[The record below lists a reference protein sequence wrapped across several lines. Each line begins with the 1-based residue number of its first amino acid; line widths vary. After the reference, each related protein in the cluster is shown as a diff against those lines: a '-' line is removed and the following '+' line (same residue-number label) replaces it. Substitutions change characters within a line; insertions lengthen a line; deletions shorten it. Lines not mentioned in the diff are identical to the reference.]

1 MLEVGGLDDCGLAC
15 NSGYGI
21 LGSSPDDGAFALV
34 LAFGVVLHEGVAVAG
49 HQGTGKL
56 SKVFRL
62 TLGSFS
68 GRSPF

>member
-1 MLEVGGLDDCGLAC
+1 MIVVWLAM
-15 NSGYGI
+15 
-21 LGSSPDDGAFALV
+21 GSAPDDGAFALV
-34 LAFGVVLHEGVAVAG
+34 LAFGVVLDDGAFSLAAAG

-56 SKVFRL
+56 SKVSRL